1 MNLNDELPEDTLL
14 TINDESDSY
23 ESDSYES
30 NSYESNSSC
39 EIICC
44 FIEFFI
50 LFGLV
55 YIIILFF
62 NFLFKIIE
70 NISYTRY

>member
-14 TINDESDSY
+14 TINDENDNY

-30 NSYESNSSC
+30 DSYESNSSC

-44 FIEFFI
+44 FIEFSI

-70 NISYTRY
+70 NISYVRY

>member
-14 TINDESDSY
+14 IINNYSDNDESDT
-23 ESDSYES
+23 YES
-30 NSYESNSSC
+30 NSPC

-44 FIEFFI
+44 FIQFFI

-70 NISYTRY
+70 NISYARY